1 MEQNEAVTKEEI
13 KEKFGVKRII
23 KITLIVLACTLGV
36 FLIWA
41 AFAPLNQGAPAAGYV
56 AVANYKKVVQH
67 QYGGTVKEIL
77 VKEGDEVKKGQIL
90 IKLEDSEIKAKYANV
105 RAEYISALII
115 YSRLQAERA
124 FMAKIVYP
132 QEVIQMKD
140 DPEIKKVIDVQE
152 QLFRARKMK
161 LDTEKRV
168 VFESARGLKDY
179 SFNLQK
185 QKSFYE
191 NQLRIVERQIEKL
204 RDLSEEG
211 YFPRNRFL
219 ELERTS
225 EELRGKIAEI
235 TANQLR
241 AEASVNEFTLRA
253 NALERDYIKEVESEL
268 AEVEKKLPALRDSF
282 AAVRDMLEKTEIRSP
297 DDGIAMALRVHT
309 IGGVIQAGQV
319 IMEIVPRNSELIVEA
334 KLAPTNVEDVK
345 KGQMADLRFIT
356 LDPKKTPVLN
366 GELIYLSPDV
376 MYDEAN
382 KANFYLIKIKI
393 KEDSLEQLKKLNK
406 EITPGMPVQVVV
418 KTGSRTF
425 LSYLLKPFLDR
436 LAISFL
442 K

>member
-1 MEQNEAVTKEEI
+1 MEQNETGKKEETAEKHSI
-13 KEKFGVKRII
+13 KKIV

-41 AFAPLNQGAPAAGYV
+41 SVAPLDQGAPALGYV

-67 QYGGTVKEIL
+67 QYGGTVKDII
-77 VKEGDEVKKGQIL
+77 VKEGDEVKKGQTL

-105 RAEYISALII
+105 RAEYIAALVIH
-115 YSRLQAERA
+115 SRLQAERA
-124 FMAKIVYP
+124 FMHRIVYP

-161 LDTEKRV
+161 LDTEKKV
-168 VFESARGLKDY
+168 IFESAKGLKDY
-179 SFNLQK
+179 SFNLQR
-185 QKSFYE
+185 QKGFYE
-191 NQLRIVERQIEKL
+191 NQLRITERQIEKL
-204 RDLSEEG
+204 RDLSDEG
-211 YFPRNRFL
+211 YFPKNRFL
-219 ELERTS
+219 ELERTA

-253 NALERDYIKEVESEL
+253 NAIEREYIKEVESEL

-282 AAVRDMLEKTEIRSP
+282 IAVKDMLEKTEIKSP
-297 DDGIAMALRVHT
+297 DDGIIMALRTHT

-319 IMEIVPRNSELIVEA
+319 IMEVVPKNSELIVEA
-334 KLAPTNVEDVK
+334 KLSPAHIEDVK

-356 LDPKKTPVLN
+356 LDPKKTPVLD
-366 GELIYLSPDV
+366 GDLIYISPDV

-382 KANFYLIKIKI
+382 KISFYLVKLQIKDK
-393 KEDSLEQLKKLNK
+393 SLEQLKKLNK
-406 EITPGMPVQVVV
+406 EITPGMPVQVVI

-425 LSYLLKPFLDR
+425 LSYLFKPFLDR
-436 LAISFL
+436 IALSFL

>member
-1 MEQNEAVTKEEI
+1 MEQNEIEKKAEI
-13 KEKFGVKRII
+13 KEKFGIKKII

-36 FLIWA
+36 FLLWA
-41 AFAPLNQGAPAAGYV
+41 AFAPLNQGAPASGYV

-67 QYGGTVKEIL
+67 QYGGTVKDIL

-105 RAEYISALII
+105 RAEYVSALVI

-124 FMAKIVYP
+124 FMPKIVYP

-140 DPEIKKVIDVQE
+140 NPEIRKVIDAQE

-168 VFESARGLKDY
+168 VFESVRGLKDY
-179 SFNLQK
+179 SFNLQR
-185 QKSFYE
+185 QKNFYE

-282 AAVRDMLEKTEIRSP
+282 TAVKDMLEKTEIKSP

-309 IGGVIQAGQV
+309 IGGVIQPGQL

-334 KLAPTNVEDVK
+334 KLSPAHVEDVK
-345 KGQMADLRFIT
+345 KGQMADLRFVT

-366 GELIYLSPDV
+366 GELIYVSPDV

-382 KANFYLIKIKI
+382 KANFYLIKLKI

-406 EITPGMPVQVVV
+406 EITPGMPVQVIV

-425 LSYLLKPFLDR
+425 LSYLFKPFLDR

>member
-1 MEQNEAVTKEEI
+1 MEQNKIEEKEQTKE
-13 KEKFGVKRII
+13 KYSVKKII
-23 KITLIVLACTLGV
+23 KITLIILACTLGV

-41 AFAPLNQGAPAAGYV
+41 AFAPLDQGAPAIGYV

-67 QYGGTVKEIL
+67 QYGGTVKDIL
-77 VKEGDEVKKGQIL
+77 VKEGDEVKKGQTL

-105 RAEYISALII
+105 RAEYLSALVI

-124 FMAKIVYP
+124 FMPKIIYP

-140 DPEIKKVIDVQE
+140 DPEIKKVINVQE
-152 QLFRARKMK
+152 QLFKARKLK
-161 LDTEKRV
+161 LETEKKV
-168 VFESARGLKDY
+168 VFESAKGLKDY
-179 SFNLQK
+179 SFNLQR

-191 NQLRIVERQIEKL
+191 NQLRIVEKQIEKL
-204 RDLSEEG
+204 RDLSDEG

-253 NALERDYIKEVESEL
+253 NAIEREYIKEVESEL
-268 AEVEKKLPALRDSF
+268 AETEKKLPALRDSF
-282 AAVRDMLEKTEIRSP
+282 TAVQDMLEKTEIKAP
-297 DDGIAMALRVHT
+297 DDGIAMGLKVHT
-309 IGGVIQAGQV
+309 IGGVIQAGQI
-319 IMEIVPRNSELIVEA
+319 IMEVVPKNSELIVEA
-334 KLAPTNVEDVK
+334 KLSPAHVEDVK

-356 LDPKKTPVLN
+356 LDPKKTPVLD
-366 GELIYLSPDV
+366 GELIYISPDV

-382 KANFYLIKIKI
+382 KATFYLVKLKI
-393 KEDSLEQLKKLNK
+393 KESSLEQIKKINK
-406 EITPGMPVQVVV
+406 DITPGMPVQVVI

-425 LSYLLKPFLDR
+425 LSYLFKPLFDR